1 MKIDS
6 TERRRVVVVDDDRK
20 MLDLLVELLQQEQ
33 YDVISTCDAENAL
46 NLVSTHEPDMV
57 VSDVVMPGM
66 NGIELCRLLKQDV
79 RTVHIPVLLISGIRK
94 ANEYSLEGLNAGAD
108 DYLDVPFRHEEF
120 LVKVAR
126 LTERHRVERHYRQIV
141 DLAVDI
147 IYTRDMA
154 GYITSINEA
163 GALFFGRSAVS
174 LAGTH
179 LNDLFGAEAAARE
192 IRTASRWSSDVPIR
206 SIYRIKDVRGAERY
220 LESLATIE
228 RDVHRTPS
236 RIRAVMRDV
245 TEQKTTEAALK
256 ESEERYRRLVELSP
270 EAIVVHSRGKF
281 VYVNPAAQ
289 KLWSATCPEE
299 LIGRPILDLVHPD
312 YQDLAQGRVRSVE
325 TDLIPSQP
333 CEQKFVTL
341 DGRIIDVEVRGMPFT
356 FNGEPAVQTVIVD
369 ITERKL
375 AEEALRN
382 SEDGYRE
389 LFENANDIIYTH
401 D

>member
-33 YDVISTCDAENAL
+33 YDVISTCDAESAL
-46 NLVSTHEPDMV
+46 NLVSTHEPDMF

-192 IRTASRWSSDVPIR
+192 IRT
-206 SIYRIKDVRGAERY
+206 
-220 LESLATIE
+220 
-228 RDVHRTPS
+228 
-236 RIRAVMRDV
+236 
-245 TEQKTTEAALK
+245 
-256 ESEERYRRLVELSP
+256 
-270 EAIVVHSRGKF
+270 
-281 VYVNPAAQ
+281 
-289 KLWSATCPEE
+289 
-299 LIGRPILDLVHPD
+299 
-312 YQDLAQGRVRSVE
+312 
-325 TDLIPSQP
+325 
-333 CEQKFVTL
+333 
-341 DGRIIDVEVRGMPFT
+341 
-356 FNGEPAVQTVIVD
+356 
-369 ITERKL
+369 
-375 AEEALRN
+375 
-382 SEDGYRE
+382 
-389 LFENANDIIYTH
+389 
-401 D
+401 